1 MQRRQTALAVSAPVS
16 NIVTVKLTSS
26 ISPST
31 KFSDGAFYKA
41 RFVPNYVRS
50 LAAREILQIALMH
63 TELTG
68 NVSTSR
74 SLISQ

>member
-1 MQRRQTALAVSAPVS
+1 MDVKECERATDGNDAVSAPVS

-50 LAAREILQIALMH
+50 LTERKILRIL
-63 TELTG
+63 L
-68 NVSTSR
+68 
-74 SLISQ
+74 L